1 MLGAGMIVQGVA
13 GLTATIS
20 DAVQGTSVQK
30 LKAEQTAANAAF
42 KQAEANMLFAQAEIE
57 KARASSQT
65 GIAFLQTQ
73 AALEGSKSKRSQETN
88 LTGFALAGLALL
100 AVVLLMRRKD

>member
-1 MLGAGMIVQGVA
+1 MIVQGAA

-20 DAVQGTSVQK
+20 DAVQGTSIKK
-30 LKAEQTAANAAF
+30 LRAEQTAANAAY

-57 KARASSQT
+57 KAKASAAT
-65 GIAFLQTQ
+65 GVAFLQTQ
-73 AALEGSKSKRSQETN
+73 AAIESEKSKRSQETN